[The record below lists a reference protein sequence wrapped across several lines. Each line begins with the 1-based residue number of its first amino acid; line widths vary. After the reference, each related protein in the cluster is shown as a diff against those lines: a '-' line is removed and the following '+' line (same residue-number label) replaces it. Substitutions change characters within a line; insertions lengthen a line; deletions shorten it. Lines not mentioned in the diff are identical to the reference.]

1 MQGVI
6 FFLNIW
12 NRIDGEVKKRNIE
25 QWGMCTKQERLCL
38 LSYSIYG
45 RVPWNQ
51 ANFISIFVMKWN
63 KVRWEGTGLGGIGS
77 GRIGISMCHKEQESV
92 LFHKSFRFLS
102 KNFYVAIVIC
112 MPSFNSQVIKINT
125 NESQT

>member
-1 MQGVI
+1 M
-6 FFLNIW
+6 
-12 NRIDGEVKKRNIE
+12 
-25 QWGMCTKQERLCL
+25 
-38 LSYSIYG
+38 
-45 RVPWNQ
+45 
-51 ANFISIFVMKWN
+51 
-63 KVRWEGTGLGGIGS
+63 RWEGTGLGGIGS
-77 GRIGISMCHKEQESV
+77 DRIGISMCHEEQESV